1 MPAVELT
8 STDSSQHSSQLEQT
22 LASLTSLTDPL
33 AINDALLVLD
43 YALRGANSPQVS
55 QQILESV
62 PLAYFFQLLQAD
74 HGDDTEYTIDRTC
87 HILEQLLRE
96 QPYSAIVQDPLMAGA
111 LLLALQSPSPRVHS
125 LGLTQVDKVAKE
137 ETGVLKSML
146 ESDVFKALIDGISSE
161 SISIAERSKQTLR
174 KVWEIQDPRLCMDML
189 CHSDD
194 RLKTVIDSDKSLSL
208 IRDLVHSKNYIVQ
221 LRMMETLTEL
231 AAQSNESTA
240 LLEEAGLLGPLLSGL
255 ETTDILA
262 RFNIIEILA
271 EFGATTAGSEFLDH
285 AGILARLAAVV
296 EKEADQD
303 SLGVIAIVKLYG
315 KLGAS
320 DQVEFVTLD
329 MKFQILAQLER
340 LLVGDGNF
348 EPQESHQ
355 VEAMAAIGLIGGN
368 IQNVEWVSQSQCAQ
382 TFINHLQSLSRDSKV
397 TWYHSLAQ
405 ILDCSS
411 DPSPETERIVAE
423 FYEQLEGPG
432 QSPFAS
438 RLVVSAKSQTVD
450 LAMAALSVMI
460 PLARY
465 PFGVKKLGSQRD
477 VINFLLDRNAQ
488 ISHSEKVAKHEVI
501 VAMLDTAQSAK
512 DASGVELL
520 TADQVS
526 RLDLYR
532 RQGPFH
538 QRATATVSI
547 QDIAA

>member
-8 STDSSQHSSQLEQT
+8 SADSNQHSSQLEQT
-22 LASLTSLTDPL
+22 LSSLTSLTDPL

-43 YALRGANSPQVS
+43 YALRGSNSSQVS
-55 QQILESV
+55 QQILQSV

-96 QPYSAIVQDPLMAGA
+96 QPYSAIIQDPVMAGA
-111 LLLALQSPSPRVHS
+111 LLLALQSPSPRVHA

-146 ESDVFKALIDGISSE
+146 ESDVFKAVIDGVGSE

-174 KVWEIQDPRLCMDML
+174 KL

-194 RLKTVIDSDKSLSL
+194 RLRTVINYDRSLSL
-208 IRDLVHSKNYIVQ
+208 IRSLVHSKNYIVQ

-231 AAQSNESTA
+231 AAQSNESTT
-240 LLEEAGLLGPLLSGL
+240 LLEEAGLLEPLLSGL

-285 AGILARLAAVV
+285 AGILTRLAAVV

-320 DQVEFVTLD
+320 EQVEFVTLD

-340 LLVGDGNF
+340 LLIGDGNF
-348 EPQESHQ
+348 EPQESQQ
-355 VEAMAAIGLIGGN
+355 VEAMAAFGLIGGN

-382 TFINHLQSLSRDSKV
+382 SFINHLQSLSRDSKV

-411 DPSPETERIVAE
+411 DPSPETERVVAE
-423 FYEQLEGPG
+423 FYEQLECPG
-432 QSPFAS
+432 QSPFAL
-438 RLVVSAKSQTVD
+438 RLLVSAKSQTVD

-477 VINFLLDRNAQ
+477 VINFLLDRTAE
-488 ISHSEKVAKHEVI
+488 ISHSEKHEII
-501 VAMLDTAQSAK
+501 VAMLETVQSAK
-512 DASGVELL
+512 AASGVELL

>member
-8 STDSSQHSSQLEQT
+8 STDNSQHSSQLEQT
-22 LASLTSLTDPL
+22 LSSLTSLTDPL

-43 YALRGANSPQVS
+43 YALRGANASQVS

-62 PLAYFFQLLQAD
+62 PLSYFFQLLQAD

-96 QPYSAIVQDPLMAGA
+96 QPYSAIIQDPLMAGA
-111 LLLALQSPSPRVHS
+111 LLLALQSLSPRVHA
-125 LGLTQVDKVAKE
+125 LGLSQVDKVARE
-137 ETGVLKSML
+137 DTGVLKSML
-146 ESDVFKALIDGISSE
+146 ESDVFKAMMDGISSE

-174 KVWEIQDPRLCMDML
+174 KL

-194 RLKTVIDSDKSLSL
+194 RLKTVMAFDRSLGL
-208 IRDLVHSKNYIVQ
+208 IRDLVQSKNYIVQ

-240 LLEEAGLLGPLLSGL
+240 LLEEAGLLEPLLTGL

-285 AGILARLAAVV
+285 AGILAKLAAVV

-340 LLVGDGNF
+340 LLIGDGNF

-355 VEAMAAIGLIGGN
+355 VESMAAFGLIGGN

-382 TFINHLQSLSRDSKV
+382 SFINHLQSLSRDSKV

-411 DPSPETERIVAE
+411 DPSPETERIIAE
-423 FYEQLEGPG
+423 FYEQLAGPG

-438 RLVVSAKSQTVD
+438 RLLVSAKSQTVD

-465 PFGVKKLGSQRD
+465 PFGVKKLGSQRE
-477 VINFLLDRNAQ
+477 VINFLLDRNAE

-512 DASGVELL
+512 AASGVELL

-526 RLDLYR
+526 RLDLNR
-532 RQGPFH
+532 RQGPFY

>member
-1 MPAVELT
+1 MPAIELT
-8 STDSSQHSSQLEQT
+8 STNSSQNSSQLEQVLST
-22 LASLTSLTDPL
+22 LTSLTDPL

-43 YALRGANSPQVS
+43 HALQGANSTQVS
-55 QQILESV
+55 RQILESV
-62 PLAYFFQLLQAD
+62 PLPYFFQLLQAD

-96 QPYSAIVQDPLMAGA
+96 QPYSAIIQDPVMAGA
-111 LLLALQSPSPRVHS
+111 LLLALQSPSPRVHA
-125 LGLTQVDKVAKE
+125 LGLTQVDKVASE
-137 ETGVLKSML
+137 DAEVLKTML
-146 ESDVFKALIDGISSE
+146 ESDVFKAVIDGISSE
-161 SISIAERSKQTLR
+161 SISIAERSKQTMR
-174 KVWEIQDPRLCMDML
+174 KL

-194 RLKTVIDSDKSLSL
+194 RLKIVIDFEKSLSL
-208 IRDLVHSKNYIVQ
+208 ITDLVHSKYAEKQLMLVNYIVQ

-240 LLEEAGLLGPLLSGL
+240 VLEEAGLLAPLLSGL

-271 EFGATTAGSEFLDH
+271 EFGTTTAGSEFLDH
-285 AGILARLAAVV
+285 AGILTKLAAVV

-303 SLGVIAIVKLYG
+303 TLGVIAIVKLYG

-320 DQVEFVTLD
+320 DQVDFVTLD
-329 MKFQILAQLER
+329 MKFQILTQLER

-348 EPQESHQ
+348 EPQES
-355 VEAMAAIGLIGGN
+355 
-368 IQNVEWVSQSQCAQ
+368 
-382 TFINHLQSLSRDSKV
+382 LQPDLKMIDHHAFTRRR
-397 TWYHSLAQ
+397 
-405 ILDCSS
+405 SS
-411 DPSPETERIVAE
+411 DPSSETERIVAE
-423 FYEQLEGPG
+423 FYDQLEGPG

-438 RLVVSAKSQTVD
+438 RLLVSAKSQTVD

-477 VINFLLDRNAQ
+477 VINFLLDRSAE

-501 VAMLDTAQSAK
+501 VAMLETAQSAK
-512 DASGVELL
+512 AGSGMELL